1 MQSVETQVI
10 DSFKTFLLSNTS
22 RKQEK
27 YTRVINL
34 DYSLSECAWSAIV
47 DSFANSHSKDL
58 INAYETFAK
67 FVSRRAPN

>member
-10 DSFKTFLLSNTS
+10 DSFKTFLSSNTS

-47 DSFANSHSKDL
+47 DALL
-58 INAYETFAK
+58 IHIL
-67 FVSRRAPN
+67 RI